1 MKEVGK
7 GIAIDGSRQRFT
19 VLPRTIDLDAG
30 KTVWVVERGED
41 LSPIEATGLLF
52 LAEVKGYVIAAPFP
66 YDYELV
72 EDQLEYFAEQTR
84 EEFCE
89 DLRVYPVSDCYTSLA
104 DASKE
109 VQA

>member
-7 GIAIDGSRQRFT
+7 GIAIDGAGQRFT
-19 VLPRTIDLDAG
+19 VMPRTIDLNAG
-30 KTVWVVERGED
+30 ETVWVVERDET
-41 LSPIEATGLLF
+41 LTPIEATGLLF
-52 LAEVKGYVIAAPFP
+52 LAEVKGYVIATSFP
-66 YDYELV
+66 YGYELV

-89 DLRVYPVSDCYTSLA
+89 DLRVYPVADCYTSLA

-109 VQA
+109 VEA